1 MAQGTQSTQRTKS
14 GAASATGAGA
24 AARQT
29 AAEVRPWLVKLAR
42 FGEASRGF
50 VYALVGLLAA
60 RAALGAGG
68 EVTGTKGAITT
79 LVDAPFGRALLG
91 VLAVGLAGY
100 ALWKGLRG
108 VLDPEHR
115 GTDGKGIAKRLADV
129 LGAIVYGGLAVAALR
144 LATGSGRG
152 GGEGEQA
159 VGLTARLMSQ
169 PFGVF
174 LVALAGAA
182 LAVYGLS
189 QISSGLSGKFR
200 RHLKLDEMSPSER
213 TWANRAGQIGLP
225 ARGAIFVMMGIFL
238 GRAALQADPGEARG
252 LGGALDTLAAS
263 PAGPWLLGIAALG
276 LIAYGLYGFVLAR
289 YRRMVAPI

>member
-1 MAQGTQSTQRTKS
+1 MAQGTRGTQSTQSTKP

-60 RAALGAGG
+60 RAAFGAGG

-108 VLDPEHR
+108 VLDPERR
-115 GTDGKGIAKRLADV
+115 GTDGKGLAKRAADV
-129 LGAIVYGGLAVAALR
+129 LGAFVYGGLAVAALR

-182 LAVYGLS
+182 LAAYGIG

-200 RHLKLDEMSPSER
+200 R
-213 TWANRAGQIGLP
+213 
-225 ARGAIFVMMGIFL
+225 
-238 GRAALQADPGEARG
+238 
-252 LGGALDTLAAS
+252 
-263 PAGPWLLGIAALG
+263 
-276 LIAYGLYGFVLAR
+276 
-289 YRRMVAPI
+289 